1 MPDTSNGYDDISK
14 LYLQQRGNIG
24 AATVSTWAKSFSP
37 GATVMDVG
45 CGTGMPVT
53 KILLEAG
60 LHVFAIDAS
69 PNMITIVNQ
78 QFPEVTT
85 ACEAAEESLFFQRLF
100 DGIIA
105 VGLIFLLPEESQR
118 TLIAKMVAALQ
129 PGGTLLF
136 TAPLEKVMWED
147 ILTGRPSRSLG
158 AKEYSALLS
167 AAGISV
173 IKEFEDEGGNN
184 YFYGVK

>member
-1 MPDTSNGYDDISK
+1 MTDPSNGYDNISN
-14 LYLQQRGNIG
+14 LYRQQRGNIG
-24 AATVSTWAKSFSP
+24 ATTVSTWAKSFAP

-45 CGTGMPVT
+45 CGTGVPVT

-69 PNMITIVNQ
+69 PNMIAIVNQ

-85 ACEAAEESLFFQRLF
+85 ACEAAEESLFFHRLF

-105 VGLIFLLPEESQR
+105 VGLIFLLPAKSQR
-118 TLIAKMVAALQ
+118 ILITNMCAALH
-129 PGGTLLF
+129 PGGSLLF

-147 ILTGRPSRSLG
+147 VLTGRSSQSLG
-158 AKEYSALLS
+158 VKEYRELLS

-173 IKEFEDEGGNN
+173 IKELVDEGGNN